1 MFSQKFINYILEV
14 VLPSYLNIILFLIRR
29 PWKVFLSFKTM
40 YMAIGTFVAIS
51 NMILNPLV
59 WIGDRYSSYL
69 LYKKQQELAE
79 AKAKASAKAISVE
92 DMKNLPIEILR
103 KMEEAEATS
112 PETIALEQAQR
123 KVRRAKAVK
132 FVYGLIVYAISIY
145 GFSLF

>member
-1 MFSQKFINYILEV
+1 MFSQKFVHYLMEV
-14 VLPSYLNIILFLIRR
+14 VLPSYLNIILFLLRR
-29 PWKVFLSFKTM
+29 PWEVFLSFKIM
-40 YMAIGTFVAIS
+40 YMAISTFVAIS

-103 KMEEAEATS
+103 KMEAEAAS

-123 KVRRAKAVK
+123 RVRRAKAVK
-132 FVYGLIVYAISIY
+132 FVYSLIVYIITVY
-145 GFSLF
+145 GFTLF

>member
-1 MFSQKFINYILEV
+1 MFSQKFVQYLMEV

-29 PWKVFLSFKTM
+29 PWEVFLSFKTVH
-40 YMAIGTFVAIS
+40 MAIGTFVAIS

-69 LYKKQQELAE
+69 LYKKKQELAE

-103 KMEEAEATS
+103 KMEEAEAAS

-123 KVRRAKAVK
+123 RVRRAKAVK
-132 FVYGLIVYAISIY
+132 FVYSLIVYIITVY
-145 GFSLF
+145 GLSLF